1 MKDVLNTM
9 VQAVSEQAIALG
21 AVDDRVTAL
30 KRTLARQFPDI
41 ADELKGQIKEEQE
54 ESRKHVYELQ
64 VTLARLREAISGLA
78 ETEGKVERK
87 RRVAKAPATGAGV
100 AGKSHRSQSK

>member
-9 VQAVSEQAIALG
+9 VQAVGEQAIALG
-21 AVDDRVTAL
+21 AVNDRVTAL

-41 ADELKGQIKEEQE
+41 ADELKGQIEEEQE
-54 ESRKHVYELQ
+54 QSRKHVYELQ

-78 ETEGKVERK
+78 EGKVEGK
-87 RRVAKAPATGAGV
+87 PRVVKALATV
-100 AGKSHRSQSK
+100 AGKRTRSR

>member
-1 MKDVLNTM
+1 MST
-9 VQAVSEQAIALG
+9 SEIDQLLQG

-41 ADELKGQIKEEQE
+41 ADELKGQIEGEQE
-54 ESRKHVYELQ
+54 QSRKHVYELQ

-78 ETEGKVERK
+78 AAEGKVERK
-87 RRVAKAPATGAGV
+87 RTTVKAPAGVAGV
-100 AGKSHRSQSK
+100 AGKSHRPR